1 LATALPL
8 HYAHTLAH
16 SHTHPRPATHTHSSA
31 RGLRL
36 NCMGNLHKLP
46 AVVWR
51 RFPLSTRPRPPK
63 LCGQG
68 VLQFNERVQ
77 INLKRQLNPF
87 FSGFG
92 QIFATPPWDSS
103 QCKSQSQG
111 SQTNCTHKCR
121 GKKRKGLEK
130 VRGKREQQRATKQNA
145 ICLFDPNCCEIC
157 LSPTNG

>member
-1 LATALPL
+1 
-8 HYAHTLAH
+8 
-16 SHTHPRPATHTHSSA
+16 
-31 RGLRL
+31 
-36 NCMGNLHKLP
+36 MGNLHKLP

-87 FSGFG
+87 FCGFG
-92 QIFATPPWDSS
+92 QIFATPPGIPRNANRSP
-103 QCKSQSQG
+103 KEAKPIAP
-111 SQTNCTHKCR
+111 TNAGR
-121 GKKRKGLEK
+121 KRKRREK